1 MRAGPAL
8 CDSNLQSAAQNSCRV
23 CPGNKERIGFMTKSF
38 ISVKKCIPINATFF
52 YITLFCIIFY
62 IVFLVWFSSFILNL
76 SMKIIRLGEQT
87 LLDIPFS

>member
-1 MRAGPAL
+1 MSRKQGEDRLHDKVLNL
-8 CDSNLQSAAQNSCRV
+8 C
-23 CPGNKERIGFMTKSF
+23 KEMYTYKRYI
-38 ISVKKCIPINATFF
+38 F